1 MITKDLPSDHIYA
14 YALSKTLIK
23 VSSPATVGLYSSCQN
38 RINMILR
45 YIEVHMEQEAERREQ
60 SYQGRSK
67 PRSVKASITG
77 LLALICRLLFYRPVW
92 TEENQRRKNVRF
104 IYVRFS
110 AWHFA
115 GSDLLWAG
123 LVMRLCLALQESF
136 GKLQLGLYRVAQH
149 NEEDEVRKKVIENTS
164 SEWRSKK
171 FCCFPLWSLVLAV
184 LLAALTVLVFL
195 VKYGFP
201 EVPDAPELDGLGSGN
216 GTGGEEG
223 PSEAQR
229 GTGVLEGLAFAVF
242 GLPAAAAIRFIFQ
255 MGKNLIFN
263 QDLHVRK
270 ALDNER
276 VSGQLGF
283 MNEVR
288 KEMWLLSRFILFM
301 EVFEQRRI
309 RVVLEITN
317 LDRCAPKKIV
327 GVLDAISILLSDEES
342 PFISLLAVNPEVL
355 VQQVNY
361 ADGCFSKE
369 DRAYAFL
376 NRIVTLAFT
385 IPPLCHT
392 SKHKVFYNIIS
403 GQSEITEEA
412 NGHGSKGIEL
422 RELNLG
428 SPKSSL
434 SWIESTPQTKET
446 SIILTETSTPL
457 IDNDHIKEAHVAFA
471 LSEDEV
477 DKAIESALESILSSN
492 RGNLHHYISDDT
504 MSMRRVINSIR
515 VTVVLMEALKT
526 ELPPPENIAAWVVLA
541 NHWPCRLSWILQC
554 LEDEQQRAEIDDA
567 VGTATVVDES
577 KALWEVFSDSRMEL
591 HMMREEIEDL
601 LEQDGDPE
609 MFEMFLKV
617 HFQFRVRDAERFKLT
632 TVNLDHSIRREL
644 ARIRGTTGLKNSGWG
659 RNLAP
664 LNIRTVINM
673 TSEDVCKA
681 LARMNL
687 PKKYADIVRSND
699 LTGQALVFGDPD
711 DLKQLLQM
719 TFGEWTT
726 FRLHFLGIGGRAQSG
741 AKAKATSLNPK
752 QLTNQQSKQP
762 HFGPHS
768 HGSTLNLSFS

>member
-1 MITKDLPSDHIYA
+1 
-14 YALSKTLIK
+14 
-23 VSSPATVGLYSSCQN
+23 
-38 RINMILR
+38 
-45 YIEVHMEQEAERREQ
+45 
-60 SYQGRSK
+60 
-67 PRSVKASITG
+67 
-77 LLALICRLLFYRPVW
+77 
-92 TEENQRRKNVRF
+92 
-104 IYVRFS
+104 
-110 AWHFA
+110 
-115 GSDLLWAG
+115 
-123 LVMRLCLALQESF
+123 
-136 GKLQLGLYRVAQH
+136 
-149 NEEDEVRKKVIENTS
+149 
-164 SEWRSKK
+164 
-171 FCCFPLWSLVLAV
+171 
-184 LLAALTVLVFL
+184 
-195 VKYGFP
+195 
-201 EVPDAPELDGLGSGN
+201 
-216 GTGGEEG
+216 
-223 PSEAQR
+223 
-229 GTGVLEGLAFAVF
+229 
-242 GLPAAAAIRFIFQ
+242 

-263 QDLHVRK
+263 QDLNVRK

-276 VSGQLGF
+276 LSGQLGF

-288 KEMWLLSRFILFM
+288 KEMWLLSRFIQFM

-385 IPPLCHT
+385 IPPLCHA
-392 SKHKVFYNIIS
+392 SKHRVFYNIVR
-403 GQSEITEEA
+403 GQSEITEEVK
-412 NGHGSKGIEL
+412 GQGSKEIEL
-422 RELNLG
+422 DLG
-428 SPKSSL
+428 NQETSL
-434 SWIESTPQTKET
+434 SCIESAPLQTKET
-446 SIILTETSTPL
+446 SSILKETSIPL
-457 IDNDHIKEAHVAFA
+457 IDNHIEEAYVAFA

-477 DKAIESALESILSSN
+477 DKAIESALESILSSS
-492 RGNLHHYISDDT
+492 RGKLHHYISDDT

-515 VTVVLMEALKT
+515 VTVVLTEALKT
-526 ELPPPENIAAWVVLA
+526 ELPPPENSAAWVVLA

-554 LEDEQQRAEIDDA
+554 LEDEQQRAEID
-567 VGTATVVDES
+567 VGTATLVDQS
-577 KALWEVFSDSRMEL
+577 KTLWEVFSDSRMEL
-591 HMMREEIEDL
+591 HMMSEEIKDL

-617 HFQFRVRDAERFKLT
+617 DFQFMVRDAERFKLT

-644 ARIRGTTGLKNSGWG
+644 ARIRGTAGLKNSGWG

-673 TSEDVCKA
+673 TSEDVCKE

-687 PKKYADIVRSND
+687 PEKYADIVRSND

-726 FRLHFLGIGGRAQSG
+726 FRLHFLGIGGRPRGG
-741 AKAKATSLNPK
+741 AKATPLKPK
-752 QLTNQQSKQP
+752 QLTNQLSRHTPQ
-762 HFGPHS
+762 FGLHG

>member
-422 RELNLG
+422 RELDLG

-741 AKAKATSLNPK
+741 AKAKAMSLNPK

>member
-1 MITKDLPSDHIYA
+1 
-14 YALSKTLIK
+14 
-23 VSSPATVGLYSSCQN
+23 
-38 RINMILR
+38 
-45 YIEVHMEQEAERREQ
+45 
-60 SYQGRSK
+60 
-67 PRSVKASITG
+67 
-77 LLALICRLLFYRPVW
+77 
-92 TEENQRRKNVRF
+92 
-104 IYVRFS
+104 
-110 AWHFA
+110 
-115 GSDLLWAG
+115 
-123 LVMRLCLALQESF
+123 
-136 GKLQLGLYRVAQH
+136 
-149 NEEDEVRKKVIENTS
+149 
-164 SEWRSKK
+164 
-171 FCCFPLWSLVLAV
+171 
-184 LLAALTVLVFL
+184 
-195 VKYGFP
+195 
-201 EVPDAPELDGLGSGN
+201 
-216 GTGGEEG
+216 
-223 PSEAQR
+223 
-229 GTGVLEGLAFAVF
+229 
-242 GLPAAAAIRFIFQ
+242 
-255 MGKNLIFN
+255 
-263 QDLHVRK
+263 
-270 ALDNER
+270 
-276 VSGQLGF
+276 
-283 MNEVR
+283 
-288 KEMWLLSRFILFM
+288 
-301 EVFEQRRI
+301 
-309 RVVLEITN
+309 
-317 LDRCAPKKIV
+317 
-327 GVLDAISILLSDEES
+327 
-342 PFISLLAVNPEVL
+342 
-355 VQQVNY
+355 
-361 ADGCFSKE
+361 
-369 DRAYAFL
+369 
-376 NRIVTLAFT
+376 
-385 IPPLCHT
+385 
-392 SKHKVFYNIIS
+392 
-403 GQSEITEEA
+403 
-412 NGHGSKGIEL
+412 
-422 RELNLG
+422 
-428 SPKSSL
+428 
-434 SWIESTPQTKET
+434 
-446 SIILTETSTPL
+446 
-457 IDNDHIKEAHVAFA
+457 
-471 LSEDEV
+471 
-477 DKAIESALESILSSN
+477 
-492 RGNLHHYISDDT
+492 

-644 ARIRGTTGLKNSGWG
+644 ALIRGTTGLKNSGWG

-741 AKAKATSLNPK
+741 AKATSLNPK

>member
-1 MITKDLPSDHIYA
+1 TTTCVVRPIV
-14 YALSKTLIK
+14 
-23 VSSPATVGLYSSCQN
+23 VSPEVEREKKRPILYNVTFADVKPPN
-38 RINMILR
+38 RK
-45 YIEVHMEQEAERREQ
+45 
-60 SYQGRSK
+60 G
-67 PRSVKASITG
+67 
-77 LLALICRLLFYRPVW
+77 
-92 TEENQRRKNVRF
+92 
-104 IYVRFS
+104 
-110 AWHFA
+110 
-115 GSDLLWAG
+115 
-123 LVMRLCLALQESF
+123 RLCSARLSQTGAS
-136 GKLQLGLYRVAQH
+136 H
-149 NEEDEVRKKVIENTS
+149 
-164 SEWRSKK
+164 
-171 FCCFPLWSLVLAV
+171 
-184 LLAALTVLVFL
+184 L
-195 VKYGFP
+195 VKFGFP
-201 EVPDAPELDGLGSGN
+201 EFPEAPELDGLGSGN
-216 GTGGEEG
+216 GTEGEG

-229 GTGVLEGLAFAVF
+229 GAGVFEGLAIAALGV
-242 GLPAAAAIRFIFQ
+242 PAAGAIRFTFQ

-263 QDLHVRK
+263 QDLNVRK

-276 VSGQLGF
+276 LSGQLGF

-288 KEMWLLSRFILFM
+288 KEMWLLSRFIQFM

-385 IPPLCHT
+385 IPPLCHA
-392 SKHKVFYNIIS
+392 SKHRS
-403 GQSEITEEA
+403 A
-412 NGHGSKGIEL
+412 PL
-422 RELNLG
+422 
-428 SPKSSL
+428 
-434 SWIESTPQTKET
+434 QTKET
-446 SIILTETSTPL
+446 SSILKETSIPL
-457 IDNDHIKEAHVAFA
+457 IDNHIEEAYVAFA

-477 DKAIESALESILSSN
+477 DKAIESALESILSSS
-492 RGNLHHYISDDT
+492 RGKLHHYISDDT

-526 ELPPPENIAAWVVLA
+526 ELPPPENSAAWVVLA

-554 LEDEQQRAEIDDA
+554 LEDEQQRAEID
-567 VGTATVVDES
+567 VGTATLVDGS
-577 KALWEVFSDSRMEL
+577 KTLWEVFSDSRMEL
-591 HMMREEIEDL
+591 HMMSEEIKDL

-617 HFQFRVRDAERFKLT
+617 DFQFMVRDAERFKLT

-644 ARIRGTTGLKNSGWG
+644 ARIRGTARLKNSG
-659 RNLAP
+659 
-664 LNIRTVINM
+664 
-673 TSEDVCKA
+673 
-681 LARMNL
+681 MNL
-687 PKKYADIVRSND
+687 PEKYADIVRSND

-726 FRLHFLGIGGRAQSG
+726 FRLHFLGIGGRPRGG
-741 AKAKATSLNPK
+741 AKATPLKPK
-752 QLTNQQSKQP
+752 QLTNQLSRHTPQ
-762 HFGPHS
+762 FGLHG

>member
-171 FCCFPLWSLVLAV
+171 FCCFPLWSLVLTV

-342 PFISLLAVNPEVL
+342 PFISLLAVNPEVM

-422 RELNLG
+422 RELDLG